1 MRALGEASVQ
11 ACEMEVGEDG
21 ESEVIQ
27 LTAAVVAAALI
38 VGEKNFEKN
47 FQRARGYARFSRFC
61 KLEGGRGEPSKN
73 DLILPARCTHKWYR

>member
-27 LTAAVVAAALI
+27 LTAAVVAAAL
-38 VGEKNFEKN
+38 KTFLFE
-47 FQRARGYARFSRFC
+47 R
-61 KLEGGRGEPSKN
+61 
-73 DLILPARCTHKWYR
+73 DLIL